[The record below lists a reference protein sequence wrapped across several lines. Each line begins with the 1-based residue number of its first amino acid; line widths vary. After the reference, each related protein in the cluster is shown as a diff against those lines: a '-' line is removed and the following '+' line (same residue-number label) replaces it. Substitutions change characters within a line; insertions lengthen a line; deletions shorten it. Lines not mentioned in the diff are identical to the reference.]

1 MYVDDVT
8 RARHMRDAAR
18 EALGFAAGRERAD
31 LDHDRMF
38 SRGLVSCLIEI
49 GEAAA
54 HLTPETR
61 AALAAV
67 PWTQIVAMR
76 NRLVHGYYLIDPD
89 IVWDTVT
96 THLPVLIVAL
106 EQWLTSAPGENQAPG

>member
-1 MYVDDVT
+1 MYVDDAT
-8 RARHMRDAAR
+8 RVRHMHDAAR
-18 EALGFAAGRERAD
+18 DALGFAAGRQRAD
-31 LDHDRMF
+31 LDADRMLY
-38 SRGLVSCLIEI
+38 SALVWNLTII

-54 HLTPETR
+54 QLTTETR
-61 AALAAV
+61 AALAGV
-67 PWTQIVAMR
+67 PWAQIVAMR